1 MAALLCCTTIFA
13 FADAGPICDA
23 LLGNADATSGADV
36 PARVK
41 WTTDADGN
49 VDITIL
55 PFSKAEE
62 TTDKP
67 TAWRGRGVADDLT
80 AAKGWEMTIDGVA
93 VLVEDYFEKNYAQN
107 SKQAQAPNVY
117 QLKIKDGKKA
127 ELAGK
132 TVVIKKTTTGSN
144 ICWWTP
150 RGNNAYGKA
159 EFEYLYGAE
168 CVEVTLGTP
177 TNVSITGNI
186 LTFDAVTG
194 ADAYAAN
201 IYFNG
206 EVIKSITVTSGV
218 ELTRLMNTGATFE
231 VKVVAKS
238 GAVESEE
245 SAAATWVVADE
256 PLTIGSSEYCDF
268 VIGNN
273 DNERAAMTWQ
283 TDAEGNINITISGDG
298 ATWRST
304 AFKGTTYF
312 WVGECPAS
320 AFFAEEYTQGSAVY
334 TLKLKDATKKPVV
347 GETIQFKGT
356 YQWKTTNATNAYQNV
371 TFTYTYGSA
380 CAGLAAPTNVSV
392 DANGVITFDA
402 VDGADNYVVTIYNND
417 LPVAIYKS
425 IAPGATLPFQAI
437 ETGTYTVTVYAQ
449 GDGAID
455 SDESAPFE
463 WVLTGSGYS
472 TSQSSLCDVLFESV
486 ADPGGNYLIEDS
498 YVELSMYTN
507 TDNKSIIVSI
517 SPVIEGDEVSFRE
530 VGVELSAFTTN
541 GVALSSY
548 FTANNPNNQKTY
560 TLTPK
565 DGCSLPYGTVI
576 HYNGTIRWNTS
587 KHKNAYR
594 NNVAIEYIYGSNCD
608 QKTVSAGVN
617 NSAMGSAVVK
627 NGDEIVSYVPE
638 NTEVSFIATPADA
651 QLHRFVNWT
660 QGGVVV
666 STDATYTT
674 TIDKSTNLIANFEY
688 ILYDYC
694 RYPIVAT
701 GGAATGKKLYLSLG
715 KKNNGEYFIRF
726 DGSSEAPL
734 TALNTAAYTLNSVKT
749 EIIFE
754 EDNFTGNNVPFNTTN
769 GRWSFDAAGYGS
781 AQMVFTLAEGKTTQD
796 IYVWANT
803 ITFSTTEGDLVY
815 VDNQYRNKLFGNPSP
830 LRYNINWDC
839 TTCVDTEAPIL
850 NTFHVDV
857 LNETDLRIA
866 TQATDNWDVPLT
878 YTISREGAEDI
889 VLIGAS
895 GETLTYDITGLT
907 TGTEYSFT
915 MVVSDG
921 INSATQTCTATPLR
935 DTEKPVM
942 NNATLVSNDYT
953 SAIIS
958 VSATDNKRVVEYHVV
973 DLVNGIDMVLI
984 DTEGQIIINGLS
996 DNTTYNFTITAK
1008 DAAGNESDGI
1018 IISLIIP
1025 FNTDANLALNKPY
1038 GFGYENANN
1047 IAKNA
1052 NDGDVTTQWT
1062 TYANRP
1068 VEEEWWYVDLEN
1080 VYELRNITIAWGDPA
1095 PTKYILQTRVYEPNE
1110 EEKANDAAWVTI
1122 ATITDAANRADQST
1136 DVNCVGRYVRF
1147 HSLAKTG
1154 NCIRMNEF
1162 RVYGKGVLA
1171 ASDNEKPV
1179 MTGATLVSFDS
1190 KNVVISASATD
1201 NIGIATYR
1209 VVDTANNINMI
1220 FNAEN
1225 GDMKITGLN
1234 SGTEYNFTITAI
1246 DLFGNESANDE
1257 TINVTTSSY
1266 YSQKPEIAAPT
1277 PNWPAEK
1284 VMSLYSDVYEFAPE
1298 TFTTYNAT
1306 WHNRPT
1312 MTREKIDTDEYL
1324 YYNLHQDGV
1333 IGWVFANTSVVT
1345 MEKLHIDIWASVDG
1359 SIGIRPITGGDE
1371 VRKILTLVAGQWNS
1385 FDIDLAEFG
1394 TQNWN
1399 NVFQFGIDQYNAGGL
1414 VGEFIAID
1422 NVYFYRETA
1431 ANTLVTLNDAE
1442 NNSTKF
1448 YTYAKQLVD
1457 VQLTRSFPLTTEWYT
1472 LCLPFDMDANQLTE
1486 TFGAGYTLATL
1497 NSSEDR
1503 GSIIHLNFDYLTE
1516 LQAGVPYLFKPGV
1529 ATATI
1534 PTIQG
1539 VTIKNVD
1546 TEALEVQSTHMHFQ
1560 GTFNPITLT
1569 EANQRFVGSAN
1580 YVYSPAEGGTAMGAF
1595 RCYFTIPVESQ
1606 AQVGSKAARIVFG
1619 PQVATGTE
1627 NVQSDQA
1634 SSAKVIIDGTLY
1646 IIRDGRTYNAQGQLV
1661 K

>member
-13 FADAGPICDA
+13 FAEAGPICDA
-23 LLGNADATSGADV
+23 LLGNADAATGQYV

-62 TTDKP
+62 EGATTK
-67 TAWRGRGVADDLT
+67 TCWRGRGMADNLT
-80 AAKGWEMTIDGVA
+80 AGWTMTINGETKTLA
-93 VLVEDYFEKNYAQN
+93 DYFTKSYGGEGTT
-107 SKQAQAPNVY
+107 VY
-117 QLKIKDGKKA
+117 QLMIKDGKKA
-127 ELAGK
+127 ELADK
-132 TVVIKKTTTGSN
+132 TVVITRLNSGSGN
-144 ICWWTP
+144 ICWKTP
-150 RGNNAYGKA
+150 RGGNAYGA
-159 EFEYLYGAE
+159 YQFEYLYGSICE
-168 CVEVTLGTP
+168 EVTLAAP

-206 EVIKSITVTSGV
+206 EMIKSITVTSGV
-218 ELTRLMNTGATFE
+218 ELTPLMKTGATFE

-245 SAAATWVVADE
+245 SAAAPWVVADQIAE
-256 PLTIGSSEYCDF
+256 VGASEYCAYT
-268 VIGNN
+268 IGANT
-273 DNERAAMTWQ
+273 EVAAMTWQ

-298 ATWRST
+298 ATWRGT

-320 AFFAEEYTQGSAVY
+320 AFFVEEYTQGSAVY
-334 TLKLKDATKKPVV
+334 TLKLKDASKKPVV

-371 TFTYTYGSA
+371 TFTYTYGA
-380 CAGLAAPTNVSV
+380 VCGGLAAPTNVAV

-425 IAPGATLPFQAI
+425 IASGATLPFQAI

-449 GDGAID
+449 GDGAMD

-548 FTANNPNNQKTY
+548 FTANKNDQKTY

-734 TALNTAAYTLNSVKT
+734 TALNNAAYTLNSVKT

-803 ITFSTTEGDLVY
+803 ITFNTTEGDLVY

-857 LNETDLRIA
+857 LNETDLRIT

-907 TGTEYSFT
+907 TGTEYTFSV
-915 MVVSDG
+915 VVSDG
-921 INSATQTCTATPLR
+921 INTCAAQTCTATPVA
-935 DTEKPVM
+935 DTEAPVM
-942 NNATLVSNDYT
+942 VSATIESSNFE
-953 SAIIS
+953 SAIIN
-958 VSATDNKRVVEYHVV
+958 VSATDNKAVTGYHIV
-973 DLVNGIDMVLI
+973 DATNGIDGVYI
-984 DTEGQIIINGLS
+984 PEEGKIIIEGLTHGL
-996 DNTTYNFTITAK
+996 NYNFTITAI
-1008 DAAGNESDGI
+1008 DAAGNESNSI
-1018 IISLIIP
+1018 VVTLNIP

-1047 IAKNA
+1047 IAKHA
-1052 NDGDVTTQWT
+1052 NDGNINSQWT
-1062 TYANRP
+1062 TYGNNLGAD
-1068 VEEEWWYVDLEN
+1068 VEWWYVDLGDIYSLN
-1080 VYELRNITIAWGDPA
+1080 NITITWGN
-1095 PTKYILQTRVYEPNE
+1095 PTPTTYILQTRVSEPSE
-1110 EEKANDAAWVTI
+1110 ADKSDDAAWVTV
-1122 ATITDAANRADQST
+1122 ATITDAVSNAEKST
-1136 DVNCVGRYVRF
+1136 NISSVGRYVRF
-1147 HSLAKTG
+1147 HSLAKNG
-1154 NCIRMNEF
+1154 DCIRMNEF
-1162 RVYGKGVLA
+1162 CVYGTGIMTEL
-1171 ASDNEKPV
+1171 DTEKPIMV
-1179 MTGATLVSFDS
+1179 DATLVSVDS
-1190 KNVVISASATD
+1190 KNAVLFVEASD
-1201 NIGIATYR
+1201 NIGIANFHII
-1209 VVDTANNINMI
+1209 DAINGIDLTMP
-1220 FNAEN
+1220 AEN
-1225 GDMKITGLN
+1225 GNIKLTGLT
-1234 SGTEYNFTITAI
+1234 SGTTYNFIITAI
-1246 DLFGNESANDE
+1246 DLYGNVSENDKVIE
-1257 TINVTTSSY
+1257 VTTSASY
-1266 YSQKPEIAAPT
+1266 AIEPTTAAPIPT
-1277 PNWPAEK
+1277 WPAEQ
-1284 VMSLYSDVYEFAPE
+1284 VMSLYSDSYDFAPAE
-1298 TFTTYNAT
+1298 FGTYQAT
-1306 WHNRPT
+1306 WYNRPT
-1312 MTREKIDTDEYL
+1312 LTRKTIDGNEYL
-1324 YYNLHQDGV
+1324 YYDLYQDGV
-1333 IGWVFANTSVVT
+1333 IGWEFSSTSIIT
-1345 MEKLHIDIWASVDG
+1345 MEKLHIDIWSSING
-1359 SIGIRPITGGDE
+1359 SIAIRPITTGGTD
-1371 VRKILTLVAGQWNS
+1371 VRKTLTLVAGQWNS
-1385 FDIDLAEFG
+1385 FDIDLSEFG
-1394 TQNWN
+1394 TQDWTQLL
-1399 NVFQFGIDQYNAGGL
+1399 QFGIDQYNAGGL

-1442 NNSTKF
+1442 NNSTKI

-1497 NSSEDR
+1497 KSSEDR

-1539 VTIKNVD
+1539 VTIKNVN
-1546 TEALEVQSTHMHFQ
+1546 TEALKVQSTHMHFQ
-1560 GTFNPITLT
+1560 GVFDQYLLEGDNK
-1569 EANQRFVGSAN
+1569 RFVGAN
-1580 YVYSPAEGGTAMGAF
+1580 NYLYSPADGGTTMGAF

-1627 NVQSDQA
+1627 NVQSDQVP
-1634 SSAKVIIDGTLY
+1634 SAKVIIDGTLY

>member
-1 MAALLCCTTIFA
+1 MKKLFMAALLCCTTIFA
-13 FADAGPICDA
+13 FAEAGPICDG
-23 LLGNADATSGADV
+23 LLGQETAESGRYV

-62 TTDKP
+62 EGATTK
-67 TAWRGRGVADDLT
+67 TCWRGRGMADNLT
-80 AAKGWEMTIDGVA
+80 AGWTMTINGETKTLA
-93 VLVEDYFEKNYAQN
+93 DYFTKSYGGEGTT
-107 SKQAQAPNVY
+107 VY
-117 QLKIKDGKKA
+117 QLQIKDGKKA
-127 ELAGK
+127 ELADK
-132 TVVIKKTTTGSN
+132 TVVITRLNSGSGS
-144 ICWWTP
+144 ICWKTP
-150 RGNNAYGKA
+150 RGGNAYGA
-159 EFEYLYGAE
+159 YQFEYLYNSICE
-168 CVEVTLGTP
+168 EVTLAAP
-177 TNVSITGNI
+177 TNVAITGNT
-186 LTFDAVTG
+186 LTFDGVAG
-194 ADAYAAN
+194 ADSYVAN
-201 IYFNG
+201 IYLND
-206 EVIKSITVTSGV
+206 VLAKSIANVTSGH
-218 ELTRLMNTGATFE
+218 ELSRLMQTGGTFQ
-231 VKVVAKS
+231 VKVVAKA
-238 GAVESEE
+238 GAVESNE

-273 DNERAAMTWQ
+273 DNERAAMTWL

-298 ATWRST
+298 ATWRGT
-304 AFKGTTYF
+304 AFKGITYF

-320 AFFAEEYTQGSAVY
+320 AFFVEEYTPESTVY
-334 TLKLKDATKKPVV
+334 TLRIKDATKKPVV

-380 CAGLAAPTNVSV
+380 CGGLTAPTNVAV

-402 VDGADNYVVTIYNND
+402 VDGADNYVATVYSNNY
-417 LPVAIYKS
+417 PVAIYKS

-449 GDGAID
+449 GDGAMD

-517 SPVIEGDEVSFRE
+517 SPVIEGDDVSFRE

-548 FTANNPNNQKTY
+548 FTADNPNNQKTY

-608 QKTVSAGVN
+608 QKTVSARVN

-651 QLHRFVNWT
+651 QLHQFVNWT
-660 QGGVVV
+660 KGGVEV

-734 TALNTAAYTLNSVKT
+734 TVLNNAAYTLNSVKT

-754 EDNFTGNNVPFNTTN
+754 EDKLTGDNVPFNTTN

-781 AQMVFTLAEGKTTQD
+781 AQMVFTLAEGKTTHD

-815 VDNQYRNKLFGNPSP
+815 VDNQNRNKLFGNPSP

-857 LNETDLRIA
+857 LNETDLRIT

-921 INSATQTCTATPLR
+921 INSSATQTRTATPIG

-942 NNATLVSNDYT
+942 DNATLVSNDYT

-973 DLVNGIDMVLI
+973 DLVNGIDTVLI
-984 DTEGQIIINGLS
+984 DTEGKITINGLS

-1008 DAAGNESDGI
+1008 DAASNESDGI

-1095 PTKYILQTRVYEPNE
+1095 PTKYILQTRVSEPNE

-1122 ATITDAANRADQST
+1122 ATITDAANGVDQST

-1154 NCIRMNEF
+1154 NCIRMKEF
-1162 RVYGKGVLA
+1162 CVYGTGRMTEL
-1171 ASDNEKPV
+1171 DTEKPIMV
-1179 MTGATLVSFDS
+1179 DATLVSVDS
-1190 KNVVISASATD
+1190 KNAVLSVEASD
-1201 NIGIATYR
+1201 NIGIAKFHII
-1209 VVDTANNINMI
+1209 DAINGIDLTMP
-1220 FNAEN
+1220 AEN
-1225 GDMKITGLN
+1225 GQIKLTDLT
-1234 SGTEYNFTITAI
+1234 SGTTYNFIITAI
-1246 DLFGNESANDE
+1246 DLYDNVSENDKVIE
-1257 TINVTTSSY
+1257 VTTTSY
-1266 YSQKPEIAAPT
+1266 AIEPTTAAPVPT
-1277 PNWPAEK
+1277 WPAEL
-1284 VMSLYSDVYEFAPE
+1284 VMSLYSDSYDFAPAE
-1298 TFTTYNAT
+1298 FGTYYAT
-1306 WHNRPT
+1306 WYNRPD
-1312 MTREKIDTDEYL
+1312 MTRETIDGNEYL
-1324 YYNLHQDGV
+1324 YYDLYRDGV
-1333 IGWVFANTSVVT
+1333 IGWEFSSTSIIT
-1345 MEKLHIDIWASVDG
+1345 MEKLHIDIWSSING
-1359 SIGIRPITGGDE
+1359 SIAIRPITTGGTV
-1371 VRKILTLVAGQWNS
+1371 VRKTLTLVAGQWNS
-1385 FDIDLAEFG
+1385 FDIDLSEFG
-1394 TQNWN
+1394 TQDWTQLN
-1399 NVFQFGIDQYNAGGL
+1399 QFGIDQYNAGGL
-1414 VGEFIAID
+1414 VGDYIAID
-1422 NVYFYRETA
+1422 NVYFYKAPEEVNFADNAT
-1431 ANTLVTLNDAE
+1431 D
-1442 NNSTKF
+1442 NSTIVANNADIF
-1448 YTYAKQLVD
+1448 ANVTIN
-1457 VQLTRSFPLTTEWYT
+1457 RSILANGEWFT
-1472 LCLPFDMDANQLTE
+1472 LCLPFNMDE
-1486 TFGAGYTLATL
+1486 DKVFEVFGNSTIATL
-1497 NSSEDR
+1497 VGSEDR
-1503 GSIIHLNFDYLTE
+1503 GSLIHLNFDYVKAIE
-1516 LQAGVPYLFKPGV
+1516 AGKAYMIKPGKDFV
-1529 ATATI
+1529 AGSI
-1534 PTIQG
+1534 IEG
-1539 VTIKNVD
+1539 VTIKNVNP
-1546 TEALEVQSTHMHFQ
+1546 ENLKSTCEHMHFQ
-1560 GTFNPITLT
+1560 GVFDQYLLEGDNK
-1569 EANQRFVGSAN
+1569 RFVSAN
-1580 YVYSPAEGGTAMGAF
+1580 NYLYSPAEGGTTMGAF

-1634 SSAKVIIDGTLY
+1634 PSAKVIIDGTLY

>member
-13 FADAGPICDA
+13 FAEAGPICDG
-23 LLGNADATSGADV
+23 LLGKADANSGQYV

-62 TTDKP
+62 EGATTK
-67 TAWRGRGVADDLT
+67 TCWRGRGMADNLT
-80 AAKGWEMTIDGVA
+80 AGWTMTINGETKT
-93 VLVEDYFEKNYAQN
+93 LTDYFTKSYGGEGTT
-107 SKQAQAPNVY
+107 VY
-117 QLKIKDGKKA
+117 QLQILEGKKA
-127 ELAGK
+127 ELADK
-132 TVVIKKTTTGSN
+132 TVVITRLNSGSGN
-144 ICWWTP
+144 ICWKTP
-150 RGNNAYGKA
+150 RGGNAYGAYK
-159 EFEYLYGAE
+159 FEYLYGSICEDA
-168 CVEVTLGTP
+168 TLAAP
-177 TNVSITGNI
+177 TNVAITGNT
-186 LTFDAVTG
+186 LTFDGVAG
-194 ADAYAAN
+194 ADSYVAN
-201 IYFNG
+201 IYLND
-206 EVIKSITVTSGV
+206 VLTKSITNVTSGY
-218 ELTRLMNTGATFE
+218 ELSRLMQTGGTFQ
-231 VKVVAKS
+231 VKVVATA
-238 GAVESEE
+238 GAVESNE

-298 ATWRST
+298 ATWRGT

-320 AFFAEEYTQGSAVY
+320 AFFVEEYTQGSAVY
-334 TLKLKDATKKPVV
+334 TLKLKDASKKPVV

-371 TFTYTYGSA
+371 TFTYTYGSV
-380 CAGLAAPTNVSV
+380 CGGLAAPTNVAV

-472 TSQSSLCDVLFESV
+472 TSQSSLCDALFESV

-548 FTANNPNNQKTY
+548 FTANNPNNQNTY

-660 QGGVVV
+660 QGGVEV

-734 TALNTAAYTLNSVKT
+734 TALNNAAYTLNSVKT

-754 EDNFTGNNVPFNTTN
+754 EDNLTGNNVPFNTTN

-921 INSATQTCTATPLR
+921 INSATQTRTATPLG

-973 DLVNGIDMVLI
+973 DLVNGIDTVLI

-1068 VEEEWWYVDLEN
+1068 AEEEWWYVDLEN

-1179 MTGATLVSFDS
+1179 MTVATLVSFDS
-1190 KNVVISASATD
+1190 KNVVISASAID

-1257 TINVTTSSY
+1257 TINVTTSASY
-1266 YSQKPEIAAPT
+1266 AIEPTTAAPIPT
-1277 PNWPAEK
+1277 WPAEQ
-1284 VMSLYSDVYEFAPE
+1284 VMSLYSDSYDFAPAE
-1298 TFTTYNAT
+1298 FGTYQAT
-1306 WHNRPT
+1306 WYNRPT
-1312 MTREKIDTDEYL
+1312 LTRKTIDGNEYL
-1324 YYNLHQDGV
+1324 YYDLYRDGV
-1333 IGWVFANTSVVT
+1333 IGWEFSPTSIIT
-1345 MEKLHIDIWASVDG
+1345 MEKLHIDIWSSING
-1359 SIGIRPITGGDE
+1359 SIAIRPITTGGTV
-1371 VRKILTLVAGQWNS
+1371 VRKTLTLVAGQWNS
-1385 FDIDLAEFG
+1385 FDIDLSEFG
-1394 TQNWN
+1394 TQDWTQLY
-1399 NVFQFGIDQYNAGGL
+1399 QFGIDQYNAGGL
-1414 VGEFIAID
+1414 VGDYIAID
-1422 NVYFYRETA
+1422 NVYFYSNPSVTTTVDGWATFAFAETMQAPVGLKVYKA
-1431 ANTLVTLNDAE
+1431 AYSRTV
-1442 NNSTKF
+1442 
-1448 YTYAKQLVD
+1448 
-1457 VQLTRSFPLTTEWYT
+1457 
-1472 LCLPFDMDANQLTE
+1472 
-1486 TFGAGYTLATL
+1486 
-1497 NSSEDR
+1497 SED
-1503 GSIIHLNFDYLTE
+1503 ILALTE
-1516 LQAGVPYLFKPGV
+1516 LSDGIIPAGEGVLIYGATTTTYGFTSTNATPATDMSDNDLIGTTTLTDVSAQRATYDIFCLRRTELFGTTAFCLYSGQYIPAGKAYLALPKINGQAGAPRNIRMVFN
-1529 ATATI
+1529 TATGI
-1534 PTIQG
+1534 ENTNANEVIMEKFIQDGQIFIRRGEAIYNIQG
-1539 VTIKNVD
+1539 VR
-1546 TEALEVQSTHMHFQ
+1546 VQ
-1560 GTFNPITLT
+1560 
-1569 EANQRFVGSAN
+1569 
-1580 YVYSPAEGGTAMGAF
+1580 
-1595 RCYFTIPVESQ
+1595 
-1606 AQVGSKAARIVFG
+1606 
-1619 PQVATGTE
+1619 
-1627 NVQSDQA
+1627 
-1634 SSAKVIIDGTLY
+1634 
-1646 IIRDGRTYNAQGQLV
+1646 
-1661 K
+1661 

>member
-1 MAALLCCTTIFA
+1 MAALLYCTTIFA
-13 FADAGPICDA
+13 FAEAGPICDGM
-23 LLGNADATSGADV
+23 LGSSEKNYAYL
-36 PARVK
+36 K

-49 VDITIL
+49 VNIEIM
-55 PFSKAEE
+55 PYNKAGE

-67 TAWRGRGVADDLT
+67 TAWRGRGMANNLT
-80 AAKGWEMTIDGVA
+80 AAKGWEMTIDGEAAVVA
-93 VLVEDYFEKNYAQN
+93 DYFDKEYKENGN
-107 SKQAQAPNVY
+107 QAQAPTVY

-127 ELAGK
+127 VLAGK
-132 TVVIKKTTTGSN
+132 TVVIKKTTAGDN

-150 RGNNAYGKA
+150 QDNNAYNKYN
-159 EFEYLYGAE
+159 FEYLYGSICEDA
-168 CVEVTLGTP
+168 TLAAP

-206 EVIKSITVTSGV
+206 EVIKSIAVTSGV

-298 ATWRST
+298 ATWRGT
-304 AFKGTTYF
+304 AFKGITYF

-320 AFFAEEYTQGSAVY
+320 AFFVEEYTQGSTVY

-380 CAGLAAPTNVSV
+380 CAGLAAPTNVAV

-517 SPVIEGDEVSFRE
+517 SPVIEGDEVSFRA

-548 FTANNPNNQKTY
+548 FTADNPNNQNTY

-594 NNVAIEYIYGSNCD
+594 NNVAIEYIYGSNCA

-734 TALNTAAYTLNSVKT
+734 TALNTAAYMLNSVKT

-754 EDNFTGNNVPFNTTN
+754 EDKLTGDNVPFNTTN

-803 ITFSTTEGDLVY
+803 ITFITTEGDLVY
-815 VDNQYRNKLFGNPSP
+815 VDNQNRNKLFGNPSP

-857 LNETDLRIA
+857 LNETDLRIT

-921 INSATQTCTATPLR
+921 INSATQTRTATPLR

-984 DTEGQIIINGLS
+984 DTEGQITINGLS

-1052 NDGDVTTQWT
+1052 NDGDVNTQWT

-1122 ATITDAANRADQST
+1122 ATITDAANGVDQST

-1154 NCIRMNEF
+1154 NCIRMKEF
-1162 RVYGKGVLA
+1162 CVYGTGIMTEL
-1171 ASDNEKPV
+1171 DTEKPIMV
-1179 MTGATLVSFDS
+1179 DATLVSVDS
-1190 KNVVISASATD
+1190 KNAVLSVEASD
-1201 NIGIATYR
+1201 NIGIAKFHIT
-1209 VVDTANNINMI
+1209 DAINGIDLTMP
-1220 FNAEN
+1220 AEN
-1225 GDMKITGLN
+1225 GQIKLTGLT
-1234 SGTEYNFTITAI
+1234 SGTTYNFTITAI
-1246 DLFGNESANDE
+1246 DLYGNVSENDKVIE
-1257 TINVTTSSY
+1257 VTTSASY
-1266 YSQKPEIAAPT
+1266 AIEPTTAAPVPT
-1277 PNWPAEK
+1277 WPAEL
-1284 VMSLYSDVYEFAPE
+1284 VMSLYSDSYDFAPAE
-1298 TFTTYNAT
+1298 FGTYQAT
-1306 WHNRPT
+1306 WYNRPT
-1312 MTREKIDTDEYL
+1312 LTRKTIDENEYL
-1324 YYNLHQDGV
+1324 YYDLYRDGV
-1333 IGWVFANTSVVT
+1333 IGWEFSSTSIIT
-1345 MEKLHIDIWASVDG
+1345 MEKLHIDIWSSING
-1359 SIGIRPITGGDE
+1359 SIAIRPITTGGTV
-1371 VRKILTLVAGQWNS
+1371 VRKTLTLVAGQWNS
-1385 FDIDLAEFG
+1385 FDIDLSEFG
-1394 TQNWN
+1394 TQDWTQLY
-1399 NVFQFGIDQYNAGGL
+1399 QFGIDQYNAGGL

-1442 NNSTKF
+1442 NNSTKI

-1539 VTIKNVD
+1539 VTIKNVNPED
-1546 TEALEVQSTHMHFQ
+1546 LKSTCEHMYFQ
-1560 GTFNPITLT
+1560 GVFDQYLLEGDNK
-1569 EANQRFVGSAN
+1569 RFVSAN
-1580 YVYSPAEGGTAMGAF
+1580 NYLYSPAEGGTTMGAF

-1627 NVQSDQA
+1627 NVQSDQVP
-1634 SSAKVIIDGTLY
+1634 SAKVIIDGTLY

>member
-13 FADAGPICDA
+13 FAEAGPICDA
-23 LLGNADATSGADV
+23 LLGKADATSGQYV

-62 TTDKP
+62 TTEKP
-67 TAWRGRGVADDLT
+67 TAWRGRGVADNLT
-80 AAKGWEMTIDGVA
+80 AKKGWEMTIDGVA
-93 VLVEDYFEKNYAQN
+93 VLVEDYFEKNYKSN
-107 SKQAQAPNVY
+107 GTQAQAPNVY
-117 QLKIKDGKKA
+117 QLKIKEGKKA

-132 TVVIKKTTTGSN
+132 TVVIKKTTTGDN

-159 EFEYLYGAE
+159 EFEYLYGSICEDA
-168 CVEVTLGTP
+168 TLAAP
-177 TNVSITGNI
+177 TNVAVDANGV

-206 EVIKSITVTSGV
+206 EMIKSITVTSGV

-256 PLTIGSSEYCDF
+256 PLTIESSEYCDF

-283 TDAEGNINITISGDG
+283 TDAEGNISITISGDG
-298 ATWRST
+298 ATWRGT
-304 AFKGTTYF
+304 AFKGITYF

-320 AFFAEEYTQGSAVY
+320 AFFVEEYTQGSAVY

-356 YQWKTTNATNAYQNV
+356 YQWLTANAGNAYANV

-380 CAGLAAPTNVSV
+380 CGGLAAPTNVSV
-392 DANGVITFDA
+392 DANGVLTFDA
-402 VDGADNYVVTIYNND
+402 VTGANNYVATIYSNNY
-417 LPVAIYKS
+417 PVAIYNGITS
-425 IAPGATLPFQAI
+425 GATLPFQAI

-449 GDGAID
+449 GDGAMD

-463 WVLTGSGYS
+463 WALTGSGYS

-517 SPVIEGDEVSFRE
+517 SPVIEGDDVSFRE

-608 QKTVSAGVN
+608 QKTVSARVN
-617 NSAMGSAVVK
+617 NSTMGSAVVK

-651 QLHRFVNWT
+651 QLHRFVSWT
-660 QGGVVV
+660 RGGEVV
-666 STDATYTT
+666 SNDATYTT

-734 TALNTAAYTLNSVKT
+734 TALNNAAYTLNSVKT
-749 EIIFE
+749 EIIFG
-754 EDNFTGNNVPFNTTN
+754 EDNLTGNNVPFNTTN

-830 LRYNINWDC
+830 LRHNINWDC

-850 NTFHVDV
+850 NTFHVNV

-866 TQATDNWDVPLT
+866 TKATDNWDVPLT

-921 INSATQTCTATPLR
+921 INTCAAQTCTATPVA

-973 DLVNGIDMVLI
+973 DLVNGIDGVYI
-984 DTEGQIIINGLS
+984 PEEGKIIIEGLTHGL
-996 DNTTYNFTITAK
+996 NYNFTITAK

-1025 FNTDANLALNKPY
+1025 FNTDANLALNKPC

-1047 IAKNA
+1047 MAKNA
-1052 NDGDVTTQWT
+1052 NDGNITSQWT
-1062 TYANRP
+1062 TYGNNLGAD
-1068 VEEEWWYVDLEN
+1068 VEWWYVDLGDIYSLN
-1080 VYELRNITIAWGDPA
+1080 NITITWGN
-1095 PTKYILQTRVYEPNE
+1095 PTPTTYILQTRVSEPSE
-1110 EEKANDAAWVTI
+1110 ADKSDDAAWVTV
-1122 ATITDAANRADQST
+1122 ATITDAVSNAEKST
-1136 DVNCVGRYVRF
+1136 NISSVGRYVRF

-1162 RVYGKGVLA
+1162 CVYGTGRMTEL
-1171 ASDNEKPV
+1171 DTEKPIMV
-1179 MTGATLVSFDS
+1179 DATLVSVDS
-1190 KNVVISASATD
+1190 KNAVLSVEASD
-1201 NIGIATYR
+1201 NIGIAKFHII
-1209 VVDTANNINMI
+1209 DAINGIDLTMP
-1220 FNAEN
+1220 AEN
-1225 GDMKITGLN
+1225 GYIKLTGLT
-1234 SGTEYNFTITAI
+1234 SGTTYNFIITAI
-1246 DLFGNESANDE
+1246 DLYDNVSENYKVIE
-1257 TINVTTSSY
+1257 VTTTSY
-1266 YSQKPEIAAPT
+1266 AIEPTTAAPVPT
-1277 PNWPAEK
+1277 WPAEL
-1284 VMSLYSDVYEFAPE
+1284 VMSLYSDSYDFAPAE
-1298 TFTTYNAT
+1298 FGTYYAT
-1306 WHNRPT
+1306 WYNRPD
-1312 MTREKIDTDEYL
+1312 MTRETIDGNEYL
-1324 YYNLHQDGV
+1324 YYDLYRDGV
-1333 IGWVFANTSVVT
+1333 IGWEFSSTSIIT
-1345 MEKLHIDIWASVDG
+1345 MEKLHIDIWSSING
-1359 SIGIRPITGGDE
+1359 SIAIRPITTGGTV
-1371 VRKILTLVAGQWNS
+1371 VRKTLTLVAGQWNS
-1385 FDIDLAEFG
+1385 FDIDLSEFG
-1394 TQNWN
+1394 TQDWTQLN
-1399 NVFQFGIDQYNAGGL
+1399 QFGIDQYNAGGL
-1414 VGEFIAID
+1414 VGDYIAID
-1422 NVYFYRETA
+1422 NVYFYSNPSVTTTVDGWATFAFAETMQAPVGLKVYKA
-1431 ANTLVTLNDAE
+1431 AYSRTV
-1442 NNSTKF
+1442 
-1448 YTYAKQLVD
+1448 
-1457 VQLTRSFPLTTEWYT
+1457 
-1472 LCLPFDMDANQLTE
+1472 
-1486 TFGAGYTLATL
+1486 
-1497 NSSEDR
+1497 SED
-1503 GSIIHLNFDYLTE
+1503 ILALTE
-1516 LQAGVPYLFKPGV
+1516 LSDGIIPAGEGVLIYGATTTTYGFTTTNATPATDMSDNDLIGTTTLTDVSAQRATSDIFCLRRTELFGTTAFCLYSGQYIPAGKAYLALPKLNNTSDTQRKVRFV
-1529 ATATI
+1529 FNTATGI
-1534 PTIQG
+1534 EDTNANEVIMEKFIQDGQIFIRRGEAIYNIQG
-1539 VTIKNVD
+1539 VR
-1546 TEALEVQSTHMHFQ
+1546 VQ
-1560 GTFNPITLT
+1560 
-1569 EANQRFVGSAN
+1569 
-1580 YVYSPAEGGTAMGAF
+1580 
-1595 RCYFTIPVESQ
+1595 
-1606 AQVGSKAARIVFG
+1606 
-1619 PQVATGTE
+1619 
-1627 NVQSDQA
+1627 
-1634 SSAKVIIDGTLY
+1634 
-1646 IIRDGRTYNAQGQLV
+1646 
-1661 K
+1661 